1 MKHDFSKSN
10 KEKISH
16 YRTSVVNKTSFEEG
30 EKGNIAHN
38 SADGRK

>member
-1 MKHDFSKSN
+1 VKHGFSKSN

-16 YRTSVVNKTSFEEG
+16 YRTSVVNKTPFES

-38 SADGRK
+38 SAGGRK